1 MKLYGTVAG
10 SAVWA
15 LIGVGTAILA
25 FSQQNQMTALIA
37 AGWIMVAT
45 FSYLESQKESSDEE
59 LSDPTAE

>member
-10 SAVWA
+10 SAIWA

-37 AGWIMVAT
+37 AGWIMIAT
-45 FSYLESQKESSDEE
+45 FSYLESQKESSDDD
-59 LSDPTAE
+59 LTDSAAE

>member
-45 FSYLESQKESSDEE
+45 FSYLESQKDTANEDRSD
-59 LSDPTAE
+59 STAE

>member
-37 AGWIMVAT
+37 AGWIMIAT
-45 FSYLESQKESSDEE
+45 FSYLESQKESSDDE
-59 LSDPTAE
+59 LTDSTAE

>member
-10 SAVWA
+10 SAIWA

-37 AGWIMVAT
+37 AGWILIAT
-45 FSYLESQKESSDEE
+45 FSYLESQKESVDEPD
-59 LSDPTAE
+59 DPTPE